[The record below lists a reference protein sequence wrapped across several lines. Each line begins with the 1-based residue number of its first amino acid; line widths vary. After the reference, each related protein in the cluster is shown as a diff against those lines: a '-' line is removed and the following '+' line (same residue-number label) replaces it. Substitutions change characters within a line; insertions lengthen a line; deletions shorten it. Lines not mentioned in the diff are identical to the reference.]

1 MNDKRPINLDLGS
14 LSYPP
19 MAIASILHR
28 LSGLLMFVLLPA
40 MLYYLDISLRS
51 SESFD
56 ALLTQMQ
63 SPWVKL
69 VFWAFGSAWMYH
81 VIAGIRHMLMDFG
94 LGESLVAGKKSAV
107 LVIVLA
113 VITTLFLGIWIW

>member
-14 LSYPP
+14 LSFPP

-28 LSGLLMFVLLPA
+28 LSGLLMFVLLPV
-40 MLYYLDISLRS
+40 MLYHLDISLRS
-51 SESFD
+51 PESFD

-63 SPWVKL
+63 NPWVKL

-94 LGESLVAGKKSAV
+94 LGESLVAGKRSAV